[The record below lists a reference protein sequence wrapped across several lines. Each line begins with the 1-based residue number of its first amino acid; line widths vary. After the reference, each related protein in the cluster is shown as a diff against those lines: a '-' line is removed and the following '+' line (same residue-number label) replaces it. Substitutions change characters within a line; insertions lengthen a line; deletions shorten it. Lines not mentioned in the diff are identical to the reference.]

1 MRGGPTPAWTLIL
14 VPPTPKAS
22 TKRVG
27 VKSRTVRTFTMLVLA
42 TLISATLVT
51 WSRVQTQASV
61 NRQMADR
68 LAAQERLLG
77 ILSDSLDSYRS
88 SALAVRAARL
98 PPPDM
103 QMPLAGRITSWF
115 SRARRHPILRIY
127 RPHRGIDVAA
137 ASGTRIVAPA
147 TAVVASVARNFSYGL
162 TVELVHSGGVVT
174 RYAHLRSATVRPG
187 ERVMTGQTIATV
199 GSSGL
204 SSGPHLHFEV
214 LLKGT
219 AVDPIRFLASTRSA
233 PAASLRPGASPA
245 ATAGLATVAEPSA
258 H

>member
-1 MRGGPTPAWTLIL
+1 MRGGLTPAWTLIL
-14 VPPTPKAS
+14 VPPTPKAP

-27 VKSRTVRTFTMLVLA
+27 VKSRTVRTFTTLVLA

-51 WSRVQTQASV
+51 WSRVQAQASL
-61 NRQMADR
+61 NLQMANR
-68 LAAQERLLG
+68 LAAQERLLA
-77 ILSDSLDSYRS
+77 ILSDSLNSYRS
-88 SALAVRAARL
+88 AALAVRASRL

-103 QMPLAGRITSWF
+103 RMPLAGRITSWF

-147 TAVVASVARNFSYGL
+147 TAVVASVARNFSFGL
-162 TVELVHSGGVVT
+162 TIELVHSGGVVT
-174 RYAHLRSATVRPG
+174 RYAHLRSAMVRPG
-187 ERVMTGQTIATV
+187 DRVAMGQVIATV

-214 LLKGT
+214 LVKGT
-219 AVDPIRFLASTRSA
+219 AVDPIAFITSTRSVTLQ
-233 PAASLRPGASPA
+233 PANPVETAS
-245 ATAGLATVAEPSA
+245 